1 MGLKVIRT
9 DASQLVHRLERVIAP
24 HPLRQLDAA
33 LAGVFEACVL
43 EALRF
48 EPAEP
53 VVIRFGLWDGDPSGR
68 RYVCKVEGLPVVGF
82 DPPAAWR
89 WWSPLVA
96 TPAELSRHLEEAL
109 RARRPAPAKAK
120 VDESVGQHFW
130 GWGAAGQARA

>member
-1 MGLKVIRT
+1 MDLKVIRT
-9 DASQLVHRLERVIAP
+9 DSSQQLVERLERVIAP
-24 HPLRQLDAA
+24 HPLRALDPA
-33 LAGVFEACVL
+33 LAGAFEAAVL
-43 EALRF
+43 QALRL

-68 RYVCKVEGLPVVGF
+68 RYVCKVESLPVGGF

-109 RARRPAPAKAK
+109 RSRRPAPAQ
-120 VDESVGQHFW
+120 VDEEVRQDFW